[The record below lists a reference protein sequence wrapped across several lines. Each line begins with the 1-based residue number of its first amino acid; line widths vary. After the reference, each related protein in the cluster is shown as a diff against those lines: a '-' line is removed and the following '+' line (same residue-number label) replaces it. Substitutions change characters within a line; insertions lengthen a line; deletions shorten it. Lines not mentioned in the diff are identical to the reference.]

1 MSLEQGLKSVIGR
14 LCSGLLEN
22 EAQVKQAVILPI
34 LRTLDWDDSDPE
46 SFRPEYS
53 VGRGLVDYALLDHGN
68 PLVFIEAKRIGAL
81 DAGGEEQLFRYASNR
96 GVPLL
101 VLTDGNR
108 WDFYLSMAAGVPS
121 ERRFY
126 RLELL
131 LKHKIPE
138 YVDFLDQHL
147 RKGRVVSG
155 EAKLV
160 AEKRHASNRE
170 QERAQQAIP
179 RTWRALLQEPDEM
192 LRDLVAEMVESE
204 CGTKPEL
211 DDVEVFLRNLVVT
224 SPPPKS
230 GSGSSVPSPGPDKPS
245 SGPPQLGRS
254 RIVGFVLGEEHVES
268 ETAIGT
274 LAELLTRF
282 EREVPEFMERFAVK
296 TISRNRKLV
305 ARNPTDLYEKSHLV
319 DKHSKDLRNGWWLGT
334 NLSKAQVRGH
344 IETACGVAGVS
355 FGSQLKLIER

>member
-22 EAQVKQAVILPI
+22 EAQVKQAVILPV
-34 LRTLDWDDSDPE
+34 LRTLDWDDTDPE
-46 SFRPEYS
+46 SFKPEYS

-81 DAGGEEQLFRYASNR
+81 DAGGEEQLFGYASNR

-108 WDFYLSMAAGVPS
+108 WDFYLSMAEGVPS

-126 RLELL
+126 RLELQL
-131 LKHKIPE
+131 EHKIPE

-147 RKGRVVSG
+147 RKRRVVSG
-155 EAKLV
+155 EARV
-160 AEKRHASNRE
+160 AAEQRHASNRE
-170 QERAQQAIP
+170 RKRAHQAIP
-179 RTWRALLQEPDEM
+179 RTWQTLLKEPDET
-192 LRDLVAEMVESE
+192 LRDLLAEMVESE

-211 DDVEVFLRNLVVT
+211 DDVEVFLRNLVFT
-224 SPPPKS
+224 SLPPKS
-230 GSGSSVPSPGPDKPS
+230 GSGPSVPSPDPDTLS
-245 SGPPQLGRS
+245 SGPSQLART
-254 RIVGFVLGEEHVES
+254 RIVGFILGEEHVDAG
-268 ETAIGT
+268 TAIGT
-274 LAELLTRF
+274 LAELLTRL
-282 EREVPEFMERFAVK
+282 EREVPEFMERFALK
-296 TISRNRKLV
+296 TISRNRNLV
-305 ARNPTDLYEKSHLV
+305 ARNPAELYEKSHLV
-319 DKHSKDLRNGWWLGT
+319 DKHSKELRNGWWLGT

>member
-46 SFRPEYS
+46 SFKPEYS

-81 DAGGEEQLFRYASNR
+81 DAGGEEQLFGYASNR

-131 LKHKIPE
+131 PKHKIPE

-155 EAKLV
+155 EARLV

-211 DDVEVFLRNLVVT
+211 DDVEVFLKNLVFT

-230 GSGSSVPSPGPDKPS
+230 GSGSSFPSPDPDIPS
-245 SGPPQLGRS
+245 SGPPQLVRA

-268 ETAIGT
+268 GTAIGT

-305 ARNPTDLYEKSHLV
+305 ARNPTDLYDKSHLV
-319 DKHSKDLRNGWWLGT
+319 S
-334 NLSKAQVRGH
+334 
-344 IETACGVAGVS
+344 
-355 FGSQLKLIER
+355 

>member
-81 DAGGEEQLFRYASNR
+81 DAGGEEQLFGYASNR

-155 EAKLV
+155 EARLV

-211 DDVEVFLRNLVVT
+211 DDVEVFLKNLVFT

-230 GSGSSVPSPGPDKPS
+230 GSGSSLPSPDPDIPS
-245 SGPPQLGRS
+245 SGPPQLVRA

-268 ETAIGT
+268 GTAIGT

-282 EREVPEFMERFAVK
+282 ERDVPEFMERFAVK

-305 ARNPTDLYEKSHLV
+305 ARNPTDLYQKSHLV
-319 DKHSKDLRNGWWLGT
+319 GKHSKDLRNGWWLGT

-344 IETACGVAGVS
+344 IETACGVAEVS

>member
-46 SFRPEYS
+46 SFKPEYS

-81 DAGGEEQLFRYASNR
+81 DAGGEEQLFGYASNR

-155 EAKLV
+155 EARLV

-211 DDVEVFLRNLVVT
+211 DDVEVFLKNLVFT

-230 GSGSSVPSPGPDKPS
+230 GSGSSLPSPDPDIPS
-245 SGPPQLGRS
+245 SGPPQLVRA

-268 ETAIGT
+268 GTAIGT

-305 ARNPTDLYEKSHLV
+305 ARGSHRP
-319 DKHSKDLRNGWWLGT
+319 LRKIPPSRQTL
-334 NLSKAQVRGH
+334 
-344 IETACGVAGVS
+344 
-355 FGSQLKLIER
+355 